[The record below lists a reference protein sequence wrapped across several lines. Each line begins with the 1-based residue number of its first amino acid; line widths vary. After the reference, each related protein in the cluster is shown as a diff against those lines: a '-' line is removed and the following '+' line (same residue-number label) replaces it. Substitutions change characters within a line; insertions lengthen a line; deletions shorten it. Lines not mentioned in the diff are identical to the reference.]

1 MSEVSIQ
8 LLHVPGC
15 PLVDGVRTTL
25 RQALAKVQLHATA
38 TVTVEERVGD
48 YPSPTL
54 LIDGRDVT
62 GRPHDQLRRGACR
75 LDLPTERQVLSALE
89 RLTAAAAAVTA
100 ARSPAG
106 REMDSSTGLECQPAD
121 RSFGGPER

>member
-1 MSEVSIQ
+1 VSEVSIQ

-89 RLTAAAAAVTA
+89 RLTAAGCPQT
-100 ARSPAG
+100 PAPG
-106 REMDSSTGLECQPAD
+106 AEEEGCCRASSDVGEHNGGDEGGD
-121 RSFGGPER
+121 R